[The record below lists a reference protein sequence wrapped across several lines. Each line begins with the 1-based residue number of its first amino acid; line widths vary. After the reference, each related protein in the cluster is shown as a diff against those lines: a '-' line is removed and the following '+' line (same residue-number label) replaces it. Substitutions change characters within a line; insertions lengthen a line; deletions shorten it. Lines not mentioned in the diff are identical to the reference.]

1 MGTRVKNILRNVLVV
16 LALLGPVA
24 AQAAELT
31 EADVKRLALEAIL
44 ENPQIVLDA
53 VAILRQR
60 ETDAAAAQ
68 TASVLSD
75 QRQLL
80 ERDPNAPVL
89 GNPNGDV
96 TIVEFFDYNC
106 PYCRRVAPELEAL
119 MAADPNIRIV
129 MREWPI
135 LGAGSVVASR
145 VALAAQ
151 KQGKYAE
158 FHAAMMVLSGRAEE
172 ASAMKVAR
180 DLGLDIKQLKADMQ
194 AANIDEH
201 LATTTALA
209 AQLNFNG
216 TPSFVIGDA
225 LVPGF
230 IDQEQLT
237 SLVAQARAG
246 N

>member
-1 MGTRVKNILRNVLVV
+1 VKNILRNVLVV

-24 AQAAELT
+24 ANAAELT

-60 ETDAAAAQ
+60 ETEAAAAQ
-68 TASVLSD
+68 TASVLFD

-89 GNPNGDV
+89 GNPDGDV

-145 VALAAQ
+145 VALAAR

-158 FHAAMMVLSGRAEE
+158 FHAAMMVIRGRAEE

-225 LVPGF
+225 MVPGF
-230 IDQEQLT
+230 IDLEQLT
-237 SLVAQARAG
+237 SLVAQAREG
-246 N
+246 H